1 MDTVLQKHLGRKAIP
16 EEEKKKGYKVYLTQK
31 QQDEIDHYGV
41 GGSFSERCAYLLL
54 HEINRQK
61 EEEAKELTVQV
72 EAPEIVVTAL
82 LRHMEHDAQQA
93 LIQDIE
99 QAIDQVTPCPPV
111 NDHDAMLLQQYLK
124 KLLRHPR
131 S

>member
-1 MDTVLQKHLGRKAIP
+1 MKNLIA
-16 EEEKKKGYKVYLTQK
+16 E
-31 QQDEIDHYGV
+31 
-41 GGSFSERCAYLLL
+41 LLVKL
-54 HEINRQK
+54 AQK

-72 EAPEIVVTAL
+72 EALEIVVTAL

-111 NDHDAMLLQQYLK
+111 NDNDAMLLQQYLK

>member
-1 MDTVLQKHLGRKAIP
+1 MDKRYAQMSPA
-16 EEEKKKGYKVYLTQK
+16 E
-31 QQDEIDHYGV
+31 
-41 GGSFSERCAYLLL
+41 
-54 HEINRQK
+54 
-61 EEEAKELTVQV
+61 QV
-72 EAPEIVVTAL
+72 ERRREVLSHIQARPELSVDQVVSL
-82 LRHMEHDAQQA
+82 LRGELRFTLSEYSRLTGVSARV
-93 LIQDIE
+93 IQDIE

>member
-1 MDTVLQKHLGRKAIP
+1 MKNLIA
-16 EEEKKKGYKVYLTQK
+16 E
-31 QQDEIDHYGV
+31 
-41 GGSFSERCAYLLL
+41 LLVKL
-54 HEINRQK
+54 AQK

-72 EAPEIVVTAL
+72 EALEIVVTAL

-99 QAIDQVTPCPPV
+99 QVTPCPPV

>member
-1 MDTVLQKHLGRKAIP
+1 MKNLIA
-16 EEEKKKGYKVYLTQK
+16 E
-31 QQDEIDHYGV
+31 
-41 GGSFSERCAYLLL
+41 LLVKL
-54 HEINRQK
+54 AQK

-72 EAPEIVVTAL
+72 EALEIVVTAL

-99 QAIDQVTPCPPV
+99 QAIDR
-111 NDHDAMLLQQYLK
+111 DALSAGQRPDAILLQQYLK

>member
-1 MDTVLQKHLGRKAIP
+1 MKNLIAELPVKLA
-16 EEEKKKGYKVYLTQK
+16 
-31 QQDEIDHYGV
+31 
-41 GGSFSERCAYLLL
+41 
-54 HEINRQK
+54 QK

-72 EAPEIVVTAL
+72 EALEIVVTAL

>member
-1 MDTVLQKHLGRKAIP
+1 MSMAKTISICIPVYNESENIGVAI
-16 EEEKKKGYKVYLTQK
+16 ET
-31 QQDEIDHYGV
+31 
-41 GGSFSERCAYLLL
+41 
-54 HEINRQK
+54 
-61 EEEAKELTVQV
+61 V
-72 EAPEIVVTAL
+72 EAMFRDQLPGYALEIVVTAL

>member
-1 MDTVLQKHLGRKAIP
+1 M
-16 EEEKKKGYKVYLTQK
+16 
-31 QQDEIDHYGV
+31 
-41 GGSFSERCAYLLL
+41 SFAELLVKL
-54 HEINRQK
+54 AQK
-61 EEEAKELTVQV
+61 EEEAKELTAVQV
-72 EAPEIVVTAL
+72 EALEIVVTAL

>member
-1 MDTVLQKHLGRKAIP
+1 MKNLIA
-16 EEEKKKGYKVYLTQK
+16 E
-31 QQDEIDHYGV
+31 
-41 GGSFSERCAYLLL
+41 LLVKL
-54 HEINRQK
+54 AQK

-72 EAPEIVVTAL
+72 EALEIVVTAL

-93 LIQDIE
+93 LIPDIE

-111 NDHDAMLLQQYLK
+111 NDQDAMLLQQYLK
-124 KLLRHPR
+124 KQLRHPR